1 MVQVSENLRVR
12 DGKSA
17 KNILPHSSLSQQT
30 SKVLKENLPNYN
42 NTMEFPPSNW
52 DIFPVEEFTTAA
64 PRVNSDCS
72 VELMAIVR
80 PNGRVM
86 DHWRLATGGTKL
98 LSITLE
104 LASIIPAAAAL
115 PKCKITYQQ
124 WPADLAIRRNM
135 TTSPWLDVMTLLA
148 ANELT
153 AADEQDEVVESQTI
167 MENLRALPN
176 KSVISAAVRWAVC
189 ISEDQHLEIQ
199 LQCLPAPVTTLN
211 SKPIFKR

>member
-1 MVQVSENLRVR
+1 
-12 DGKSA
+12 
-17 KNILPHSSLSQQT
+17 
-30 SKVLKENLPNYN
+30 
-42 NTMEFPPSNW
+42 MEFPPSNW
-52 DIFPVEEFTTAA
+52 DIFPAEEFTTAA
-64 PRVNSDCS
+64 PRVNSKCS

-167 MENLRALPN
+167 IENLRALPN
-176 KSVISAAVRWAVC
+176 RSVISAAVRWAVC
-189 ISEDQHLEIQ
+189 ISEEQHLEVQ